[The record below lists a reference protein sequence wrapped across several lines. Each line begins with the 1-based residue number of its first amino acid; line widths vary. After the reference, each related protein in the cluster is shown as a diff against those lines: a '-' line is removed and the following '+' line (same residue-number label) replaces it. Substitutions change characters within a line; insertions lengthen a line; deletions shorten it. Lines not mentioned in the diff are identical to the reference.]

1 MVDPTHTWS
10 IVDAC
15 KAGSLCLLRRVAFH
29 EQACAL
35 DNPPVDPCYRDWKFN
50 RGLEHAAAR
59 GDLGMVQW
67 LVLNYLP
74 GAQITYAAYAAIENG
89 HVDVLSWLMRENR
102 AGYVVF
108 DASLIEVAAKNGHIA
123 VARWIQESHD
133 REQWE
138 PYDLTD
144 EVFAKAPLSYL
155 QWAVTENGRRY
166 KYNGME
172 LKNAANQGRLDMMQW
187 LAGLLD
193 DAHKCS
199 HKEKEA
205 QVDGELISARF
216 PIVVDLDSVMITL

>member
-1 MVDPTHTWS
+1 MHSTRGTFTPSLASVTALSRVLCPQLLALPHIVDDISDMVDPTHTWS

-144 EVFAKAPLSYL
+144 EVFAEAPLSYL
-155 QWAVTENGRRY
+155 Q
-166 KYNGME
+166 
-172 LKNAANQGRLDMMQW
+172 
-187 LAGLLD
+187 
-193 DAHKCS
+193 
-199 HKEKEA
+199 
-205 QVDGELISARF
+205 
-216 PIVVDLDSVMITL
+216 